1 MPNHI
6 LLSALNKRQN
16 RLRNNN
22 CLPIRVM
29 RFFPCLSI
37 LATAASA
44 LAVDVDVYFG
54 TGGSP
59 SKGIYRATFDTETG
73 KLGQAELA
81 AEIGSPGFLALHPKR
96 TALYAVAQNNQGPCV
111 AAYRIKNNGSIG
123 LINTTPIGDGGG
135 AHIAVHPSGKFLLT
149 AQYGGGS
156 VAVFPLHSNGK
167 VEAQSQLIEHE
178 GGSGVVDGR
187 QDKPH
192 PHWVGFSPDS
202 RYAFVPDL
210 GIDQIVIYKVDENS
224 PKLTPHG
231 HAEALPGAGPR
242 HMRFSV
248 DGSYIYLLNELR
260 LSVTT
265 FAYNSEAGTTKRLS
279 TTKALSEVV
288 KAKEV
293 FNSSS
298 EIIVHPNG
306 RFIYSGNRG
315 NDTVTAY
322 RANPDTGRL
331 KVTEVEPAR
340 GAWPRNINMDE
351 QGRWLLAAGRHSNTV
366 AVFEIDQDTGELAFQ
381 RAGVINVPAPI
392 CIVFNQ

>member
-1 MPNHI
+1 MPSQI
-6 LLSALNKRQN
+6 LPSALNKRQN
-16 RLRNNN
+16 RLRNIN
-22 CLPIRVM
+22 CLPIRLM
-29 RFFPCLSI
+29 RFFACLPI
-37 LATAASA
+37 LLTTA
-44 LAVDVDVYFG
+44 LAFAANVDVYFG
-54 TGGSP
+54 TGGTP
-59 SKGIYRATFDTETG
+59 SKGIYRSTFDTETG
-73 KLGQAELA
+73 ELGQAELA

-96 TALYAVAQNNQGPCV
+96 TNLYAVAQNDQGPCV
-111 AAYRIKNNGSIG
+111 AAYRIKNNGSIE
-123 LINTTPIGDGGG
+123 LINTTPIGDGSG
-135 AHIAVHPSGKFLLT
+135 AHIAVHLSGKFLLT

-156 VAVFPLHSNGK
+156 VAVFPLDSNGK
-167 VEAQSQLIEHE
+167 VEARSQLIEHK

-224 PKLTPHG
+224 PKLMPHG

-265 FAYNSEAGTTKRLS
+265 FAYDSEAGTTKQLS

-306 RFIYSGNRG
+306 RFI
-315 NDTVTAY
+315 
-322 RANPDTGRL
+322 
-331 KVTEVEPAR
+331 
-340 GAWPRNINMDE
+340 
-351 QGRWLLAAGRHSNTV
+351 
-366 AVFEIDQDTGELAFQ
+366 
-381 RAGVINVPAPI
+381 
-392 CIVFNQ
+392 